1 MRGEK
6 REKERKCEREREK
19 ESIYK
24 LLLSLPSL
32 YSFPAVY
39 AVDHI
44 WEEMMR
50 KGEHSKHAF
59 PRLVKEDQA
68 IGVACDRC
76 QRQPLNECCVLDD
89 YHLPAVCDNI
99 KEALG
104 FEAKKIVG
112 TGVMK

>member
-1 MRGEK
+1 MT
-6 REKERKCEREREK
+6 
-19 ESIYK
+19 
-24 LLLSLPSL
+24 
-32 YSFPAVY
+32 
-39 AVDHI
+39 
-44 WEEMMR
+44 

-59 PRLVKEDQA
+59 PRLVEEDQA
-68 IGVACDRC
+68 ISVACDRC

-112 TGVMK
+112 TGMKK